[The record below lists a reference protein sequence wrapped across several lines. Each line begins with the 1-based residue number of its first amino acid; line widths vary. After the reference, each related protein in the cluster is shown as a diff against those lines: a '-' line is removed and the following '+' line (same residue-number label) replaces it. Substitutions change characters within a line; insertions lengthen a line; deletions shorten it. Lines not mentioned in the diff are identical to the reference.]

1 MQKNKNIAESI
12 IQTCGCKIMP
22 GSLGTPELLII
33 LVIALLILGPTKL
46 PRLARALG
54 ESVREF
60 RKASSGLLEEEKASL
75 ERMSVGGSLT
85 DEDRKTLY
93 RLAEKLGLE
102 TRGLSDREI
111 LERLKEKASAEEE
124 K

>member
-1 MQKNKNIAESI
+1 
-12 IQTCGCKIMP
+12 MP